1 MPTEYSA
8 RWNHY
13 FSAITSS
20 LRGAQRRGNDE
31 IGAFVWFAA
40 VYLAAIFAFP
50 AMAQETVYI
59 GGRSTGPA
67 VEVDLS
73 ALDRGGIPTRRT
85 RPGPPDI
92 LPLDPANAP
101 AARATSSVRLTPPA
115 IAPVQP
121 PVAAAMPV
129 TAPPPAAVAPTH
141 LTPRP
146 LSAGLTPAAAPAQP
160 AAKANLSASAPPKPI
175 IPAKAAVTNATP
187 PPPVDA
193 PQVIAALPPAGLS
206 PSVPSAAPTEGA
218 AAALMFAPGA
228 IELTAEA
235 MAQLDALM
243 ASLTQKER
251 VQLKAHASGGQDDAG
266 VRRVAL
272 KRALAARAHLLANG
286 MESTRIDV
294 RALGPAGDGGPD
306 DRLDVIVVAQ

>member
-1 MPTEYSA
+1 MSDV
-8 RWNHY
+8 
-13 FSAITSS
+13 
-20 LRGAQRRGNDE
+20 QRIKLNQG
-31 IGAFVWFAA
+31 IGWTVA
-40 VYLAAIFAFP
+40 VLLLMAGTFP

-67 VEVDLS
+67 VEVDFS
-73 ALDRGGIPTRRT
+73 ALNRGGIPMRRA

-92 LPLDPANAP
+92 LPLDPAYAP
-101 AARATSSVRLTPPA
+101 AARATSSVRLTPPQA
-115 IAPVQP
+115 ITPVQP
-121 PVAAAMPV
+121 PVAATLPV
-129 TAPPPAAVAPTH
+129 TAPPPAAAPTH

-146 LSAGLTPAAAPAQP
+146 LSAGLTPAPAPAQP

-175 IPAKAAVTNATP
+175 IPAKAAVTNVVAP
-187 PPPVDA
+187 PPPVEA
-193 PQVIAALPPAGLS
+193 PRAVAALPPAGLN
-206 PSVPSAAPTEGA
+206 PSVPSAPSEGV

-235 MAQLDALM
+235 AAQLDALM
-243 ASLTQKER
+243 TSLTQKER
-251 VQLKAHASGGQDDAG
+251 VQLKAHASGAQDDAE
-266 VRRVAL
+266 VRRIAL

-294 RALGPAGDGGPD
+294 RALGPAADGGPD

>member
-1 MPTEYSA
+1 M
-8 RWNHY
+8 
-13 FSAITSS
+13 
-20 LRGAQRRGNDE
+20 LDAQRTKLNPG
-31 IGAFVWFAA
+31 IGWTVA
-40 VYLAAIFAFP
+40 VLLLLAGAFP

-67 VEVDLS
+67 VEVDFS
-73 ALDRGGIPTRRT
+73 ALNQGGIPTRRT

-92 LPLDPANAP
+92 LPLDPAYAS
-101 AARATSSVRLTPPA
+101 AARATSSVRLTPPQA

-121 PVAAAMPV
+121 PAAATLPV

-146 LSAGLTPAAAPAQP
+146 LSAGLTPAPAPAQP

-175 IPAKAAVTNATP
+175 IPAKAAVTNAVAP
-187 PPPVDA
+187 PPPVEA
-193 PQVIAALPPAGLS
+193 PKAVAALPPAGLS
-206 PSVPSAAPTEGA
+206 PSVPSAPSEGA

-235 MAQLDALM
+235 AAQLDALM
-243 ASLTQKER
+243 TSLTQKER
-251 VQLKAHASGGQDDAG
+251 VQLKAHASGAQDDAE
-266 VRRVAL
+266 VRRIAL
-272 KRALAARAHLLANG
+272 KRALAARSHLLANG

>member
-1 MPTEYSA
+1 MSDVQCIKL
-8 RWNHY
+8 NQ
-13 FSAITSS
+13 
-20 LRGAQRRGNDE
+20 G
-31 IGAFVWFAA
+31 IGWTVA
-40 VYLAAIFAFP
+40 VLLLMAGTFP

-67 VEVDLS
+67 VEVDFS
-73 ALDRGGIPTRRT
+73 ALNRGGIPMRRT

-92 LPLDPANAP
+92 LPLDPAYAP
-101 AARATSSVRLTPPA
+101 TARATSSVRLTPPQA

-121 PVAAAMPV
+121 SAAATLPV
-129 TAPPPAAVAPTH
+129 TAPPPAAAAPTH
-141 LTPRP
+141 LTPRSP
-146 LSAGLTPAAAPAQP
+146 SAGLTPAPAPAQP

-175 IPAKAAVTNATP
+175 IPAKAAVTNAVAP
-187 PPPVDA
+187 PPPVEA
-193 PQVIAALPPAGLS
+193 PRAVAALPPAGLN
-206 PSVPSAAPTEGA
+206 PSVPSAPSEGA

-235 MAQLDALM
+235 TAQLDALM
-243 ASLTQKER
+243 TSLTQKER
-251 VQLKAHASGGQDDAG
+251 VQLKAHASGGQDDAE
-266 VRRVAL
+266 VRRIAL

-294 RALGPAGDGGPD
+294 RALGPAADGGPD

>member
-1 MPTEYSA
+1 MSDV
-8 RWNHY
+8 
-13 FSAITSS
+13 
-20 LRGAQRRGNDE
+20 QRTKLNPG
-31 IGAFVWFAA
+31 IGWTVAA
-40 VYLAAIFAFP
+40 LLLMAGVFP

-67 VEVDLS
+67 VEVDFS
-73 ALDRGGIPTRRT
+73 ALNQGGIPARRT

-92 LPLDPANAP
+92 LPLDPVNAS
-101 AARATSSVRLTPPA
+101 AARATSSVRLTPPQA

-121 PVAAAMPV
+121 PVAAALPV

-146 LSAGLTPAAAPAQP
+146 LSAGLTPAPAPAEP
-160 AAKANLSASAPPKPI
+160 AVKAGLNASAPPKPI
-175 IPAKAAVTNATP
+175 IPAKAAATNATP

-193 PQVIAALPPAGLS
+193 PQAMAALPPAGLS
-206 PSVPSAAPTEGA
+206 SPVPSAPSEGV

-228 IELTAEA
+228 IELTAGA

-243 ASLTQKER
+243 TSLTQKER
-251 VQLKAHASGGQDDAG
+251 VQLKAHASGGQDDAE
-266 VRRVAL
+266 VRRIAL
-272 KRALAARAHLLANG
+272 KRALAARSHLLANG

>member
-1 MPTEYSA
+1 MSDV
-8 RWNHY
+8 
-13 FSAITSS
+13 
-20 LRGAQRRGNDE
+20 QRIKLNPG
-31 IGAFVWFAA
+31 IGWTVAA
-40 VYLAAIFAFP
+40 LLLMAGVFP

-67 VEVDLS
+67 VEVDFS
-73 ALDRGGIPTRRT
+73 ALNQGGIPTRRT

-101 AARATSSVRLTPPA
+101 AARATSSVRLTPPLA
-115 IAPVQP
+115 IAPVQL
-121 PVAAAMPV
+121 PV

-146 LSAGLTPAAAPAQP
+146 LSAGLTPAPAPAEP
-160 AAKANLSASAPPKPI
+160 AVKANLSASAPPKPI
-175 IPAKAAVTNATP
+175 IPAKAAATNATP

-193 PQVIAALPPAGLS
+193 PQATAALPPAGLS
-206 PSVPSAAPTEGA
+206 PSVPSAPSEGV

-228 IELTAEA
+228 IELTAGA

-243 ASLTQKER
+243 TSLTQKER
-251 VQLKAHASGGQDDAG
+251 VQLKAHASGGQDDAE
-266 VRRVAL
+266 VRRIAL
-272 KRALAARAHLLANG
+272 KRALAARSHLLANG

>member
-1 MPTEYSA
+1 M
-8 RWNHY
+8 
-13 FSAITSS
+13 
-20 LRGAQRRGNDE
+20 LDAQRIKRNPG
-31 IGAFVWFAA
+31 IGWTAA
-40 VYLAAIFAFP
+40 ALLLMAGAFP

-59 GGRSTGPA
+59 GGRSTGPS
-67 VEVDLS
+67 VEVDFS
-73 ALDRGGIPTRRT
+73 ALNRGGIPVRRT

-101 AARATSSVRLTPPA
+101 TARATSSVRLTPPPQA

-121 PVAAAMPV
+121 PVAAALPV
-129 TAPPPAAVAPTH
+129 TAPPPAAVAPTQ

-146 LSAGLTPAAAPAQP
+146 LSAGLTPAPPQP

-175 IPAKAAVTNATP
+175 IPAKAPVTNATP
-187 PPPVDA
+187 PPPVGA
-193 PQVIAALPPAGLS
+193 PQVTAALPPAGLS
-206 PSVPSAAPTEGA
+206 PSVPSAPSEGA

-235 MAQLDALM
+235 AAQLDALL

-251 VQLKAHASGGQDDAG
+251 VQLKAHASGAQDDAE
-266 VRRVAL
+266 VRRIAL
-272 KRALAARAHLLANG
+272 KRALAARSHLLANG

>member
-1 MPTEYSA
+1 MSDV
-8 RWNHY
+8 
-13 FSAITSS
+13 
-20 LRGAQRRGNDE
+20 QRTKLNPGT
-31 IGAFVWFAA
+31 GWTVAA
-40 VYLAAIFAFP
+40 LLLMAGVFP

-101 AARATSSVRLTPPA
+101 VARATSSVRLTPPQA

-121 PVAAAMPV
+121 PVAAALPV

-146 LSAGLTPAAAPAQP
+146 LSAGLTPAPAPAQP
-160 AAKANLSASAPPKPI
+160 AAKASLSASAPPKPI
-175 IPAKAAVTNATP
+175 IPAKAVATNATP

-193 PQVIAALPPAGLS
+193 PQAIAALPPAGLG
-206 PSVPSAAPTEGA
+206 PSVPSAPSEGV

-228 IELTAEA
+228 VELTAGA

-243 ASLTQKER
+243 TSLTQKER
-251 VQLKAHASGGQDDAG
+251 VQLKAHASGGQDDAE
-266 VRRVAL
+266 VRRIAL
-272 KRALAARAHLLANG
+272 KRALAARSHLLANG

>member
-1 MPTEYSA
+1 M
-8 RWNHY
+8 
-13 FSAITSS
+13 
-20 LRGAQRRGNDE
+20 LDAQRIKLKPG
-31 IGAFVWFAA
+31 IAWTA
-40 VYLAAIFAFP
+40 VALLSLAVTLP
-50 AMAQETVYI
+50 ALAQETVYI

-73 ALDRGGIPTRRT
+73 ALNRGGIPVRRT

-101 AARATSSVRLTPPA
+101 LARATSSAPLTPPPA
-115 IAPVQP
+115 IAPVQ
-121 PVAAAMPV
+121 APV
-129 TAPPPAAVAPTH
+129 TPPAAPTQ

-146 LSAGLTPAAAPAQP
+146 LSAGLTPAAAQP
-160 AAKANLSASAPPKPI
+160 AAKANLSASAPPKAI
-175 IPAKAAVTNATP
+175 IPARAAVTNAVA
-187 PPPVDA
+187 PPPVEA
-193 PQVIAALPPAGLS
+193 PQAVAALPPAGLS
-206 PSVPSAAPTEGA
+206 PSISSAPSEGV

-235 MAQLDALM
+235 TAQLDALI

-251 VQLKAHASGGQDDAG
+251 LQLKAHASGGQDDAE
-266 VRRVAL
+266 VRRIAL
-272 KRALAARAHLLANG
+272 KRALAARSHLLANG

>member
-1 MPTEYSA
+1 MSDV
-8 RWNHY
+8 
-13 FSAITSS
+13 
-20 LRGAQRRGNDE
+20 QRTKLNPG
-31 IGAFVWFAA
+31 IGWTVAA
-40 VYLAAIFAFP
+40 LLLMAGAFP

-67 VEVDLS
+67 VEVDFS
-73 ALDRGGIPTRRT
+73 ALNQGGIPTRRT

-101 AARATSSVRLTPPA
+101 AARTTSSVRLTPPPQA

-121 PVAAAMPV
+121 PVAAALPV
-129 TAPPPAAVAPTH
+129 TAPALAAVAPTH

-146 LSAGLTPAAAPAQP
+146 LSAGLTPAPAPAEP
-160 AAKANLSASAPPKPI
+160 AVKANLSASAPPKPI
-175 IPAKAAVTNATP
+175 IPAKAVATNATP

-193 PQVIAALPPAGLS
+193 PQATAALPPAGLS
-206 PSVPSAAPTEGA
+206 PSVPSAPSEGV

-228 IELTAEA
+228 IELTAGA

-243 ASLTQKER
+243 TSLTQKER
-251 VQLKAHASGGQDDAG
+251 VQLKAHASGSQDDAE
-266 VRRVAL
+266 VRRIAL
-272 KRALAARAHLLANG
+272 KRALAARSHLLANG